1 MAKSCSFALLYS
13 NADASTLFFLQGK
26 GKKQHMS
33 NSRTKKDRR
42 TSINV
47 NSDILTS
54 QDGQQIFQWKEP
66 NSPAQLKREK
76 KIK

>member
-13 NADASTLFFLQGK
+13 NADASTLFFYKGR

-33 NSRTKKDRR
+33 NSRTTKDRR

-47 NSDILTS
+47 NSDIPARMDNKS
-54 QDGQQIFQWKEP
+54 SSGK
-66 NSPAQLKREK
+66 SPIHLLK
-76 KIK
+76 